1 MEILNSLNINLS
13 ALLANLIGFGI
24 LLWLLNQF
32 LFKPANKMLDDR
44 AQDVRVTYDKLE
56 AEQRQ
61 MQELKSEYEQRL
73 ASIEAEARE
82 KIQSAIKEAQ
92 GTRDQLIAEANTRAT
107 DIVSRAEAEVVR
119 EREQAM
125 LAIREQVVNL
135 ALGATEKLIGDG
147 LDEKRQ
153 RQLIADFIAN
163 PASANGTGTTSKAAT
178 ALEA

>member
-1 MEILNSLNINLS
+1 MEILQSLNINLQ
-13 ALLANLIGFGI
+13 ALVANLIGFLI
-24 LLWLLNQF
+24 LLFLLKQF
-32 LFKPANKMLDDR
+32 LFDPANKMLDER

-73 ASIEAEARE
+73 AAIEAEARE

-92 GTRDQLIAEANTRAT
+92 GTRDQIVSEANSRASEL
-107 DIVSRAEAEVVR
+107 VSRAEAEVAR

-125 LAIREQVVNL
+125 IAIREQVVNL

-153 RQLIADFIAN
+153 RALIADFIAN
-163 PASANGTGTTSKAAT
+163 PTTAGAAT
-178 ALEA
+178 VAKAPVEAQA